1 MMSYYFT
8 KTVTGRFEAIEMKV
22 VESLKKEG
30 FGVLTQ
36 IDMQRTLKKKL
47 NADFKNYKILGACS
61 PQFAYE
67 ALQAEDKIG
76 TLLPCNVIIQE
87 HAPNTI
93 EVSVINP
100 LVSMQTVSNDIL
112 KDIAQEVSRKLKN
125 VINNL
130 DNEK

>member
-1 MMSYYFT
+1 MSYYFT

-22 VESLKKEG
+22 VESLKNEG

-36 IDMQRTLKKKL
+36 IDMKQTLKMKL
-47 NADFKNYKILGACS
+47 NVDFKNYKILGACS
-61 PQFAYE
+61 PKFAYK

-76 TLLPCNVIIQE
+76 TLLPCNIIIQE
-87 HAPNTI
+87 HVPNTI
-93 EVSVINP
+93 EVSAINP
-100 LVSMQTVSNDIL
+100 LVSMQAVNNDTLKNVAQDVSL
-112 KDIAQEVSRKLKN
+112 KLKN